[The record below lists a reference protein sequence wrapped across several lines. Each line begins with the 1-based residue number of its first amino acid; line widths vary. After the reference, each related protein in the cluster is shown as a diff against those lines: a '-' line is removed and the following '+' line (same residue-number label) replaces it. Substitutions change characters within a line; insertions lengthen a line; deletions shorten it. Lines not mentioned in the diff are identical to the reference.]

1 MGAQESSEFGLLL
14 RSYRLAA
21 GLTQEV
27 LAEQSH
33 LSPHGISA
41 LERGTS
47 HAPQAETV
55 TRLAEALHLLPA
67 QCAALEATVRR
78 QRRPRHAPPQPSSG
92 VASSALPVPLTSLV
106 GRERERE
113 DVGRLIRDTAVRLLT
128 LTGPGGVG
136 KTRLAL
142 QVATDVADLFPD
154 EVIAVRLDD
163 VMDAAAVPCALATAL
178 LLAEDGHGDIL
189 SAVTAHLRQRH
200 ALLVL
205 DSFEHLLPAAPM
217 AARLCRA
224 CPRLTVLVT
233 SRSILHVRGEH
244 HYVVPPLALPA
255 LLDIEAGTGLMD
267 HAAVRLFAERL
278 AHARPGP
285 RLTDRDLS
293 TMARICLHLDGLPL
307 TIELAAAR
315 ARLFSLPA
323 LLSRMEGVADEP
335 RRQPDSARGDP
346 QPVMHL
352 LTNGPCDLPA
362 RQRSLRDAIGWSY
375 DLLAADEQELFLFL
389 TRFDGEFSFADV
401 EHAWKT
407 EGTTQSVL
415 DGMDSLADK
424 SLLQQRVSASGDVR
438 FHMPRT
444 VRAFGLEHG
453 TETGREGGSAVLS
466 TPLSRGAASVRR
478 QWPCRRF
485 ARHCPG

>member
-47 HAPQAETV
+47 HAPQVETV

-67 QCAALEATVRR
+67 QCAALEAMVRR
-78 QRRPRHAPPQPSSG
+78 QCRPRHAPPQPSSG

-113 DVGRLIRDTAVRLLT
+113 EVGRLVQDTAVCLLT

-142 QVATDVADLFPD
+142 QAATDVEDLFPD
-154 EVIAVRLDD
+154 GVIAVPLDD
-163 VMDAAAVPCALATAL
+163 VMDAASVPRALATAL
-178 LLAEDGHGDIL
+178 LLAGNGDGDTLG
-189 SAVTAHLRQRH
+189 AVTDHLRQRH

-205 DSFEHLLPAAPM
+205 DGFEHLLPAAPM
-217 AARLCRA
+217 VAGLCRA

-244 HYVVPPLALPA
+244 RYVVPPLALPA
-255 LLDIEAGTGLMD
+255 PSDVEADTGLMD
-267 HAAVRLFAERL
+267 YAAVRLLAERL
-278 AHARPGP
+278 AHARPSP
-285 RLTDRDLS
+285 RLTDLDLAV
-293 TMARICLHLDGLPL
+293 MARICLHLDGLPL
-307 TIELAAAR
+307 AIELAADR

-323 LLSRMEGVADEP
+323 LLSRLEGVADDP
-335 RRQPDSARGDP
+335 RRHPDS
-346 QPVMHL
+346 V
-352 LTNGPCDLPA
+352 
-362 RQRSLRDAIGWSY
+362 
-375 DLLAADEQELFLFL
+375 
-389 TRFDGEFSFADV
+389 
-401 EHAWKT
+401 
-407 EGTTQSVL
+407 
-415 DGMDSLADK
+415 
-424 SLLQQRVSASGDVR
+424 
-438 FHMPRT
+438 
-444 VRAFGLEHG
+444 
-453 TETGREGGSAVLS
+453 
-466 TPLSRGAASVRR
+466 RGAS
-478 QWPCRRF
+478 
-485 ARHCPG
+485 

>member
-1 MGAQESSEFGLLL
+1 MVAQESSEFGLLL

-27 LAEQSH
+27 LAEQSQ

-47 HAPQAETV
+47 HAPQVETV

-92 VASSALPVPLTSLV
+92 VASSALPVPLASFV

-113 DVGRLIRDTAVRLLT
+113 DVGRLVQDAAVRLLT

-142 QVATDVADLFPD
+142 QVATDVEDLFPD
-154 EVIAVRLDD
+154 GVIAVPLDY
-163 VMDAAAVPCALATAL
+163 VMDAASIPRALAMAL
-178 LLAEDGHGDIL
+178 LLAGDGHGDTL
-189 SAVTAHLRQRH
+189 DAVTAYLRPRH

-205 DSFEHLLPAAPM
+205 DGFEHLLPAAPM
-217 AARLCRA
+217 VARLCRA

-233 SRSILHVRGEH
+233 SRSILHVHGER

-255 LLDIEAGTGLMD
+255 PSDVEAGTDLMD
-267 HAAVRLFAERL
+267 YAAVRLFAERL
-278 AHARPGP
+278 AHAGP
-285 RLTDRDLS
+285 DLRLTNLDLS

-307 TIELAAAR
+307 AIELAAAR

-323 LLSRMEGVADEP
+323 LLSRLEGVADEP
-335 RRQPDSARGDP
+335 RRQPDSVRGAP
-346 QPVMHL
+346 QPIMNL

-362 RQRSLRDAIGWSY
+362 RQRSLRDAIG
-375 DLLAADEQELFLFL
+375 
-389 TRFDGEFSFADV
+389 
-401 EHAWKT
+401 
-407 EGTTQSVL
+407 
-415 DGMDSLADK
+415 
-424 SLLQQRVSASGDVR
+424 
-438 FHMPRT
+438 
-444 VRAFGLEHG
+444 
-453 TETGREGGSAVLS
+453 
-466 TPLSRGAASVRR
+466 
-478 QWPCRRF
+478 
-485 ARHCPG
+485 

>member
-47 HAPQAETV
+47 HAPQVETV

-78 QRRPRHAPPQPSSG
+78 QRRPRHAPPQPSLG
-92 VASSALPVPLTSLV
+92 VAWSALPVPLTSLV

-113 DVGRLIRDTAVRLLT
+113 EVGRLVQDTAVRLLT

-142 QVATDVADLFPD
+142 QVATDVKDLFPD
-154 EVIAVRLDD
+154 GVIAVPLDD
-163 VMDAAAVPCALATAL
+163 VMDAASVPRALATAL
-178 LLAEDGHGDIL
+178 LLAGNGDTL
-189 SAVTAHLRQRH
+189 GAVTDHLWQRH

-205 DSFEHLLPAAPM
+205 DSFEHLLPAAPIV
-217 AARLCRA
+217 AGLCRA

-233 SRSILHVRGEH
+233 SRSVLHVRGEH
-244 HYVVPPLALPA
+244 RYVVPPLALPA
-255 LLDIEAGTGLMD
+255 PSDVEADTGLMD
-267 HAAVRLFAERL
+267 YAAVRLFAERL

-285 RLTDRDLS
+285 RLTDLDLAV
-293 TMARICLHLDGLPL
+293 MARICLHLDGLPRA
-307 TIELAAAR
+307 IELAADR

-323 LLSRMEGVADEP
+323 LLSRMEGVAEEP
-335 RRQPDSARGDP
+335 RRGA
-346 QPVMHL
+346 
-352 LTNGPCDLPA
+352 
-362 RQRSLRDAIGWSY
+362 
-375 DLLAADEQELFLFL
+375 
-389 TRFDGEFSFADV
+389 TRTACEA
-401 EHAWKT
+401 
-407 EGTTQSVL
+407 
-415 DGMDSLADK
+415 
-424 SLLQQRVSASGDVR
+424 
-438 FHMPRT
+438 
-444 VRAFGLEHG
+444 
-453 TETGREGGSAVLS
+453 
-466 TPLSRGAASVRR
+466 PLSRSCA
-478 QWPCRRF
+478 C
-485 ARHCPG
+485 